1 MRENRVESIVK
12 IHSEKGLHVRIAA
25 MLVQKADRLRRKYQA
40 DFYIKREGFRD
51 VPLTSLL
58 LVTSM
63 RIKKDEEILL
73 ITQGKNVEQA
83 AAEMK
88 AFLESDFLESERN
101 MDQAELSQVDT
112 LLQEHMITAENIY
125 SSIASGLIVTD
136 KQDTIVIYNREA
148 EKLLGISDR
157 EALGQN
163 IREVFGDSRM
173 TQAMQGKEAVI
184 GYTQTIGKSTMVGNT
199 MPILEN
205 GERKGTITTLEDVS
219 QLVQISWEF
228 EEVKELKEKYYQI
241 LEAVQDGICVFDQ
254 KGIVTYVN
262 GAYETITGDK
272 VREGAEI
279 LAFDEDGSAGKIL
292 EKGQKIMGAI
302 CRKKNGKS
310 VVLNLVPIIV
320 NQQIMGGISV
330 VKSLGEVQEL
340 VERIQQLSAKTEYLE
355 EELNRRNK
363 LNPAF
368 NRIVGV
374 SSKLYEA
381 MQLAAKTADNNF
393 NVLIRGESGTGK
405 ELIAEAIH
413 YSSQRANHDFIR
425 VNCAAIPENLLES
438 EMFGHVKG
446 AYTGAIKTKI
456 GKFELAHKGTIFL
469 DEIGE
474 LDKSMQA
481 KMLRVIQKKEFQRV
495 GDDRTIQVDAR
506 IIAAT
511 NRNLEELVEKGE
523 FREDLYYRLN
533 VIPIWLPPLRERRED
548 IPVLAEYFLNKIG
561 EELGREPKYL
571 APDAMEAV
579 LHYSWPGNIRELE
592 NVMERVHILADGNQ
606 ICRKDLP
613 HYICENY
620 INETYI
626 SGPYREERP
635 DSKGEIGEKDGKK
648 TGNFEPEKEG
658 DAQGQNREKTGKFSS
673 SIWTEDRIYPWEC
686 YEKEIIQRALKEYGS
701 YNAAGKALGLTH
713 KTVAAKARKYQ
724 LE

>member
-1 MRENRVESIVK
+1 MREDRTEAVVK
-12 IHSEKGLHVRIAA
+12 IRSEKGLHVRIAA
-25 MLVQKADRLRRKYQA
+25 MLVQKAERLRRKYHVN
-40 DFYIKREGFRD
+40 FHIRRKGFHD

-63 RIKKDEEILL
+63 KIKKNEEIIL
-73 ITQGKNVEQA
+73 ITQGEQVEEA

-88 AFLESDFLESERN
+88 GFLEGDFLEN
-101 MDQAELSQVDT
+101 DLNLNQAELSQVDT
-112 LLQEHMITAENIY
+112 LLQEHVITAENIY
-125 SSIASGLIVTD
+125 SSIASGLVVTD
-136 KQDTIVIYNREA
+136 KQETVIIYNREA
-148 EKLLGISDR
+148 EKLLGIPER
-157 EALGQN
+157 EALG
-163 IREVFGDSRM
+163 RRAEEVFGGSKMLRAILDKEPM
-173 TQAMQGKEAVI
+173 TV
-184 GYTQTIGKSTMVGNT
+184 YTQTIGTSTMVGNT
-199 MPILEN
+199 RPILEN
-205 GERKGTITTLEDVS
+205 GEIKGTITTLEDVS
-219 QLVQISWEF
+219 QLVRISWEF

-262 GAYETITGDK
+262 GAWQDITGEQ
-272 VREGAEI
+272 VQEGADI
-279 LAFDEDGSAGKIL
+279 LAFDDGGSAARVL
-292 EKGQKIMGAI
+292 EKGQKIMGTI
-302 CRKKNGKS
+302 CQKKNGKNL
-310 VVLNLVPIIV
+310 VLNVVPIIV

-330 VKSLGEVQEL
+330 VKSLSEVQEL
-340 VERIQQLSAKTEYLE
+340 VERIHHLSAKTEYLE

-368 NRIVGV
+368 NRIVGI
-374 SSKLYEA
+374 SSKLYDA

-413 YSSQRANHDFIR
+413 YSSGRASHDFIR

-548 IPVLAEYFLNKIG
+548 IPVLAEHFLNKIAAD
-561 EELGREPKYL
+561 LNREPKYL
-571 APDAMEAV
+571 TPEAMEAI
-579 LHYSWPGNIRELE
+579 LRYSWPGNIRELE
-592 NVMERVHILADGNQ
+592 NVMERVNILADRAQVG
-606 ICRKDLP
+606 RKDLP
-613 HYICENY
+613 HYISENY
-620 INETYI
+620 TGGSYEKHGFAYGNSGAENAAAGEGRI
-626 SGPYREERP
+626 SPQNSLSLP
-635 DSKGEIGEKDGKK
+635 
-648 TGNFEPEKEG
+648 G
-658 DAQGQNREKTGKFSS
+658 DMGWEAQELH
-673 SIWTEDRIYPWEC
+673 PWEY
-686 YEKEIIQRALKEYGS
+686 YEKEIIRRALETYGS
-701 YNAAGKALGLTH
+701 FNGAGKALGLTH
-713 KTVAAKARKYQ
+713 KTVASKARKYQ
-724 LE
+724 LETKR